1 MIILSCWSCCSAGLA
16 TASGSILVLYLPFGG
31 DNLGIYIPLFA
42 SIDWSQLVLTL
53 FVYYALLVLMLG
65 TAYKISEVRL
75 INAFIEKYE
84 RWIVSLVFVA
94 LGLYIMLENETVG
107 WLFS

>member
-1 MIILSCWSCCSAGLA
+1 MY
-16 TASGSILVLYLPFGG
+16 TFLYLPRF
-31 DNLGIYIPLFA
+31 
-42 SIDWSQLVLTL
+42 DWSQLVLTL
-53 FVYYALLVLMLG
+53 FVYYALLVLMVG
-65 TAYKISEVRL
+65 TAYKISEVRR

-94 LGLYIMLENETVG
+94 LGLNIMLENETVG